1 MSLLVHYTL
10 KSEDHHEA
18 QKLAMSNLV
27 EGLKSENLTGL
38 HYSCFATEDPLQ
50 FVGVLEYRNDAEKQA
65 FFVIGGFCRV
75 SGGGGP
81 NFLQSSADNRDFR
94 NRIDPRLMNGS
105 SRSNGGTATR

>member
-65 FFVIGGFCRV
+65 FLSSEAFAAYRDAV
-75 SGGGGP
+75 GP
-81 NFLQSSADNRDFR
+81 TFANP
-94 NRIDPRLMNGS
+94 PRTTEIAEIAS
-105 SRSNGGTATR
+105 TR